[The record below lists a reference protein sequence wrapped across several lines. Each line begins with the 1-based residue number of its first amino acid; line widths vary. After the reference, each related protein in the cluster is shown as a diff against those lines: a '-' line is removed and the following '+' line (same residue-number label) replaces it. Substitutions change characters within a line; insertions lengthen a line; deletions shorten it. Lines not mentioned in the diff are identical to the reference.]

1 MPRHFISA
9 RRRRTRSL
17 DHLHFLRKLE
27 AKLMHA
33 YRDWYTLYRASSLQ
47 GGELQ
52 NGLRHSQAFPEPI
65 SASTSA
71 NSPLRVPYPQFRR
84 RGNKRGKA
92 ASSCTPAKNRLGST
106 EYGSLL
112 PGCTI
117 PPLRVPYPQFRR
129 RGNKRE
135 KAASSCT
142 PAKNRLGSTEYGS
155 LLPGCTIPPLQAMP
169 TLPWTHV
176 STRGDRE
183 LLDMVMI

>member
-92 ASSCTPAKNRLGST
+92 ASSCTPAN
-106 EYGSLL
+106 
-112 PGCTI
+112 
-117 PPLRVPYPQFRR
+117 
-129 RGNKRE
+129 
-135 KAASSCT
+135 
-142 PAKNRLGSTEYGS
+142 NRLGSTEYGS